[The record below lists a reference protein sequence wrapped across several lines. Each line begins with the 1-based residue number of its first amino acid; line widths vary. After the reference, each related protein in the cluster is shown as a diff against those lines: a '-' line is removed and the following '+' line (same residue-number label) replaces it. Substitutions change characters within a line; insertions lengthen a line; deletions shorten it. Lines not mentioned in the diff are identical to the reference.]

1 LDAEYMERVRAQR
14 EARRVALE
22 KKRNAGGGGSNA
34 PAVAVAKLPEPEPDA
49 ALMRRVG
56 VDDAYMAR
64 LKQQKEERERLK
76 QAKALKA
83 KAWSSAGAGG
93 SNALA
98 GAVTPAKTL
107 TLEDFDGDE
116 EKFYEATYEQRAREQ
131 AAQRALVAKQKRR
144 KK

>member
-1 LDAEYMERVRAQR
+1 M
-14 EARRVALE
+14 
-22 KKRNAGGGGSNA
+22 
-34 PAVAVAKLPEPEPDA
+34 
-49 ALMRRVG
+49 
-56 VDDAYMAR
+56 
-64 LKQQKEERERLK
+64 K

-131 AAQRALVAKQKRR
+131 AAQRALVAATRKQNAEAAAAAGTIGGGTNGKQKRR